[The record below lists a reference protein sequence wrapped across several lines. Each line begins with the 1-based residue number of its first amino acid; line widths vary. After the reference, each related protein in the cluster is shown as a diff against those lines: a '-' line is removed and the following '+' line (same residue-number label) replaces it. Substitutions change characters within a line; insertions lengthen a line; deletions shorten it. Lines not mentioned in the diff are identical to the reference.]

1 MLEAK
6 MRTKNL
12 VKLIKEVA
20 REKEEKRRESHH
32 STKYKGNTF
41 ARNHPAQVKL
51 AEKAKDKKDDSKDDD
66 VDHRPDVVDTSPTLN
81 TISQAR

>member
-1 MLEAK
+1 
-6 MRTKNL
+6 MRIKSL

-20 REKEEKRRESHH
+20 REKEEKRLKSHH
-32 STKYKGNTF
+32 STKYKGNNF
-41 ARNHPAQVKL
+41 ARNHPPQVKL
-51 AEKAKDKKDDSKDDD
+51 AEKIKDEKKEDDSKDDD